1 MEVSLIAAMGR
12 NREIGKDNTLMW
24 RLPNDMKFFK
34 ETTEGH
40 HVLMGRKNYESIPEA
55 FRPFKN
61 RVNLVLSR
69 NSDFDAPGC
78 VLFNEIGRAVRYAQD
93 GGESELFIIG
103 GEQIYQ
109 LALNGGFVTRI
120 YLTQVAG
127 DFAGAEAHFPAF
139 DETLYTRELLLTQE
153 ADDRHAFAFKV
164 FLYTRI

>member
-1 MEVSLIAAMGR
+1 MGR

-109 LALNGGFVTRI
+109 LALNEGFVTRI
-120 YLTQVAG
+120 YLTHVAG
-127 DFAGAEAHFPAF
+127 DFAGAEAHFPEF

-164 FLYTRI
+164 YLYTRI

>member
-1 MEVSLIAAMGR
+1 MEISLIAAMGR

-40 HVLMGRKNYESIPEA
+40 HVLMGRKNYESIPAA

-69 NSDFDAPGC
+69 NQDFDAPGC
-78 VLFNEIGRAVRYAQD
+78 VLFNELGRAIRYAQD

-109 LALNGGFVTRI
+109 LALDEGFVTAI
-120 YLTQVAG
+120 YLTEVEG
-127 DFAGAEAHFPAF
+127 DFEGAEAHFPAF
-139 DETLYTRELLLTQE
+139 NTTEYTRELVLTQAVDE
-153 ADDRHAFAFKV
+153 KHAYAFNVYK
-164 FLYTRI
+164 YTRI

>member
-1 MEVSLIAAMGR
+1 MEISLIAAMGR

-24 RLPNDMKFFK
+24 RLPNDMKFFR

-69 NSDFDAPGC
+69 NLNFEAPGC
-78 VLFNEIGRAVRYAQD
+78 VLFNELGRAVRYAQD
-93 GGESELFIIG
+93 GAESELFIIG

-109 LALNGGFVTRI
+109 LALDEGFVTTI
-120 YLTQVAG
+120 YLTEVEG
-127 DFAGAEAHFPAF
+127 DFPGAEAHFPEF
-139 DETLYTRELLLTQE
+139 DKLEYTQELLLTQE
-153 ADDRHAFAFKV
+153 ADERHAFAFKV
-164 FLYTRI
+164 VKYTRI